1 MDTLFWT
8 LVIFFARAFDVA
20 LGTIRV
26 QFIVRHKKLWA
37 AAVGFLEILIYILIV
52 SRVLQDIATWP
63 YLLAYAAGFA
73 TGTLLGMSLS
83 ERLSRQVI
91 QVTVISN
98 GAQQRVEEA
107 VRTAGYALTRF
118 SGVGRDGPVDA
129 MEVVC
134 SSTQLAP
141 LVELVTRTEPKAF
154 VYTRE
159 LDGLRGGFVYGL
171 KNKT

>member
-1 MDTLFWT
+1 
-8 LVIFFARAFDVA
+8 
-20 LGTIRV
+20 
-26 QFIVRHKKLWA
+26 
-37 AAVGFLEILIYILIV
+37 
-52 SRVLQDIATWP
+52 
-63 YLLAYAAGFA
+63 LAYAAGFA